1 MGQDLQNLLSE
12 IEELIRRGAATDAR
26 KRLSAPAIR
35 KASREDLVRVSALA
49 RRAGLADLA
58 LRLLRPYVIEGRS
71 VRVKPLPAEIA
82 SYAMS
87 LANVGAVHE
96 AAALLRPLAKDT
108 TPEVQLFS
116 GLVSI
121 HQWEYKAA
129 ALFFETYL
137 TLPGTTAY
145 QKKVAELNLCSC
157 YSFSGQTAKLLARSE
172 GLVRELIENRWW
184 ILARDAELLRAQAH
198 IQNENW
204 QAASEALDRAGG
216 IAVKEK
222 LDDFFRRKWKWALSL
237 ASNGPSAGARADA
250 DLLRVEA
257 SRRRLWEA
265 VRDFDSHWA
274 LAAKDQGLAQK
285 VYFGSPY
292 PSYRRRLAAT
302 AGSWLSL
309 PEVYEHSF
317 GQTSGPLLDLTESGD
332 ELAVRV
338 LRAMTKDFYH
348 PLRTG
353 GLFSEIYPG
362 EFFNPDSSPGRVRTA
377 LTRTR
382 QWLERHD
389 IPLVLNGDKNGHWIS
404 TETGC
409 RVLVATDYG
418 PVGLEKVH
426 GPMEKLRQKWPH
438 HAFSTEAA
446 ATILSF
452 SPRKTRRLLLVGTE
466 EKILLRIGTGRGTQF
481 RFAK

>member
-1 MGQDLQNLLSE
+1 MGQDLQTLLSE
-12 IEELIRRGAATDAR
+12 IEELLRRGAAAEAR
-26 KRLSAPAIR
+26 KLLSAPSIR
-35 KASREDLVRVSALA
+35 KANRDELVRVSALA

-58 LRLLRPYVIEGRS
+58 LRLLRPFVIEGRS
-71 VRVKPLPAEIA
+71 VRAKPLPSEIA

-87 LANVGAVHE
+87 LASVGAVRE
-96 AAALLRPLAKDT
+96 ASDLLRPLAKDA

-129 ALFFETYL
+129 AAFFERYL
-137 TLPGTTAY
+137 GLSGTTPY
-145 QKKVAELNLCSC
+145 QKKVAELNLLSC
-157 YSFSGQTAKLLARSE
+157 YSFSGETKKLLARAES
-172 GLVRELIENRWW
+172 LVRELCENRWW
-184 ILARDAELLRAQAH
+184 ILARDAELLRAQAY

-204 QAASEALDRAGG
+204 DAAGG
-216 IAVKEK
+216 ALGKAGEIAAEGK
-222 LDDFFRRKWKWALSL
+222 LDDFFRRKWQWALAL
-237 ASNGPSAGARADA
+237 AMNGPSIETRADA
-250 DLLRVEA
+250 LREEA
-257 SRRRLWEA
+257 SRRGLWEA
-265 VRDFDSHWA
+265 VRDFDARWA
-274 LAAKDQGLAQK
+274 LAVKDQELAQR

-292 PSYRRRLAAT
+292 PSYRRRLAAS

-309 PEVYEHSF
+309 PKIYEHRLGSA
-317 GQTSGPLLDLTESGD
+317 SGESALVDLNEAGE

-348 PLRTG
+348 PMRIG
-353 GLFSEIYPG
+353 ALFSEIYPG

-389 IPLVLNGDKNGHWIS
+389 IPLSLNGDKNGYWV
-404 TETGC
+404 TADRAC
-409 RVLVATDYG
+409 RVLVSTDYG
-418 PVGLEKVH
+418 PIGMEKVYA
-426 GPMEKLRQKWPH
+426 PIEKLRAKWPH

-446 ATILSF
+446 ADVLSF